1 MTHEMELCSISSL
14 VPTINVI
21 LNYFL
26 AVEVVLLYWV
36 RFSSLLLFFFWE
48 GGVGE
53 GEYSKTDV

>member
-21 LNYFL
+21 LDYFL
-26 AVEVVLLYWV
+26 VLGA
-36 RFSSLLLFFFWE
+36 FFFPSSFFWE